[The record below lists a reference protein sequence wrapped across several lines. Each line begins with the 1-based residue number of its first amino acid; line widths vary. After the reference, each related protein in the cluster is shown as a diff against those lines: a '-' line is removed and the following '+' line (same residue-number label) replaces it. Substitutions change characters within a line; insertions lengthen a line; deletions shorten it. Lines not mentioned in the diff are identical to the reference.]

1 MGELRFEEAMIR
13 LQEIVRL
20 LEQGDTTLDEALAL
34 FEEGVKLARFCNDK
48 LDEAEARIEIMMQEG
63 RLEPL
68 EVREE

>member
-1 MGELRFEEAMIR
+1 MIR